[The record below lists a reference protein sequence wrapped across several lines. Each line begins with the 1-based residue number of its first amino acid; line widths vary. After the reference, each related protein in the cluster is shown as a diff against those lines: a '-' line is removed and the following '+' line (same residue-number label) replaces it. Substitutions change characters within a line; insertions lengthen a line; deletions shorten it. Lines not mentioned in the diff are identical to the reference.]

1 MVVTSDGHFVTARTQ
16 PKLVLVSVSLS
27 GAGLTLSAPGR
38 DQLTLKPV
46 SDGVQGVLSRIV
58 DVWDDRCEA
67 IDEGDAAA
75 TFFSEF
81 LGVAGLRLVRMKSS
95 FVRPTD
101 SKYSQPGDEV
111 SFADGYP
118 VLLASEESIAA
129 LNSRLPEDVD
139 LRFQIAKTIYLTN
152 LRRFRPNIIVRGV
165 PGGAFQ
171 EDRWRLIKIGDV
183 LFENVKLCSRC
194 KLTTVD
200 MDKGEMTSAEPLE
213 TLKKFRQHG
222 KQVYFGINLVPRSGR
237 GVVNVGDLVEVLSF
251 YETTPPL

>member
-139 LRFQIAKTIYLTN
+139 LR
-152 LRRFRPNIIVRGV
+152 RFRPNIIVRGV

>member
-1 MVVTSDGHFVTARTQ
+1 MQYLSEADFRIT
-16 PKLVLVSVSLS
+16 VLVSVSLS

-139 LRFQIAKTIYLTN
+139 LR
-152 LRRFRPNIIVRGV
+152 RFRPNIIVRGV